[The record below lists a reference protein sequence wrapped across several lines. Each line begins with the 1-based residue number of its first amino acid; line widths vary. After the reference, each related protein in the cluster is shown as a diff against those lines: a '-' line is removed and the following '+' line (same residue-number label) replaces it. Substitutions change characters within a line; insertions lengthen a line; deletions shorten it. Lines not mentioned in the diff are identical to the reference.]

1 MYDYAYA
8 KQPKDKNGALF
19 MQKQAK
25 DQNINVSGE
34 KNMSELTEVIKCKT

>member
-1 MYDYAYA
+1 
-8 KQPKDKNGALF
+8 

-25 DQNINVSGE
+25 GQNINVSGE